1 MLDRRQVVVLVG
13 TGMGFWLADA
23 AWIRLLPIFVVSPV
37 WGDVGFLLSVPVA
50 WVCVR
55 VVLRLAG
62 LAAGQLV
69 AGTAVMV
76 VVAALI
82 HAVAFR
88 WVPDLYGDDHTGR
101 LGAAWLLWIYGL
113 LVAFALL
120 MARAGGGE
128 RSMPSSPR
136 S

>member
-1 MLDRRQVVVLVG
+1 MLDRRQTLILFGIGV
-13 TGMGFWLADA
+13 GFWLADA
-23 AWIRLLPIFVVSPV
+23 AWIRLLPVFVVSPV
-37 WGDVGFLLSVPVA
+37 WGDVGFLLSIPAA

-55 VVLRLAG
+55 LVLRMAE

-69 AGTAVMV
+69 AGTALVV
-76 VVAALI
+76 VVATLI
-82 HAVAFR
+82 HALAFR
-88 WVPDLYGDDHTGR
+88 WVPELYGNDHTGR

-120 MARAGGGE
+120 MARADNSE
-128 RSMPSSPR
+128 RPMPSS

>member
-1 MLDRRQVVVLVG
+1 MLDRQQIPILVG
-13 TGMGFWLADA
+13 IGIGFWLADA
-23 AWIRLLPIFVVSPV
+23 AWIRLLPIFVVSPI

-55 VVLRLAG
+55 LVLRVAG
-62 LAAGQLV
+62 LAASQLV
-69 AGTAVMV
+69 AGTALMV

-88 WVPDLYGDDHTGR
+88 WAPDLYGNDHTGR
-101 LGAAWLLWIYGL
+101 LGAAWLLWLYGL

-120 MARAGGGE
+120 MARADRGG
-128 RSMPSSPR
+128 RSMPSSP
-136 S
+136 